1 MSELFKTLSN
11 IRSLRAALRD
21 ISLEQAESLLEKLSV
36 IVEEKR
42 EEIKQQ
48 EAEEA
53 RRLEGLQ
60 KYKEMLA
67 NDGISAEDLVLLLAG
82 TAETKKREPRA
93 PRPAKYKFVDENGVE
108 KTWTGQG
115 RTPLALQKALS
126 EGKSLSDFEI

>member
-11 IRSLRAALRD
+11 IRSLRVALREV
-21 ISLEQAESLLEKLSV
+21 SLEQAESLLEKLSTV
-36 IVEEKR
+36 IEEKR

-93 PRPAKYKFVDENGVE
+93 PRPAKYKFIDENGVE